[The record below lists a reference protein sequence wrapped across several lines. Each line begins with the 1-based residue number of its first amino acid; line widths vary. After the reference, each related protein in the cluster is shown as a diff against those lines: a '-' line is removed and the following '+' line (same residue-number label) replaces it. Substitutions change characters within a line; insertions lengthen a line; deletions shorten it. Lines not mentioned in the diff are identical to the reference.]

1 MLSHLS
7 VSRVVSQ
14 VERPQW
20 ADSGPLVGRNGQ
32 IDKWQELSAPRI
44 GVPPIL
50 KIATIDSKFGV
61 HQGGG
66 HANNQEN
73 VMRNL
78 FLALSGL
85 LLTIAVH
92 PVHAATE
99 ECELAAADAALA
111 IEKITIQ
118 NSCSENCNAKKFRNP
133 SVKALSTSVMEKKDI
148 DDDIW
153 VKFKVVVGND
163 EGKEI
168 GTYSVYT
175 LSRDIG
181 FCTIIRVEVQG
192 GSQYSPLTAES
203 YPPTEQELVL
213 TNATGYEMERLS
225 VKPGPVNDWGK
236 NILAEHPLGDGQS
249 RTFSLRS
256 PGKTCDWDFNFAFKT
271 DSVILGQIFGQLDL
285 CKKSKLT
292 IRYDKKTQFELD

>member
-1 MLSHLS
+1 MAEAISASHRASANPENRYCRLQI
-7 VSRVVSQ
+7 RD
-14 VERPQW
+14 P
-20 ADSGPLVGRNGQ
+20 SG
-32 IDKWQELSAPRI
+32 
-44 GVPPIL
+44 GVR
-50 KIATIDSKFGV
+50 
-61 HQGGG
+61 
-66 HANNQEN
+66 ANNEEN
-73 VMRNL
+73 VMRNP

-111 IEKITIQ
+111 IKKITIQ
-118 NSCSENCNAKKFRNP
+118 NSCSENCNAEKFRNP
-133 SVKALSTSVMEKKDI
+133 SVKALSTSVIERKDI

-153 VKFKVVVGND
+153 VKFRVVVGND

-168 GTYSVYT
+168 GIYSVYT
-175 LSRDIG
+175 VSRDIG
-181 FCTIIRVEVQG
+181 FCSIIRVEVEG

-213 TNATGYEMERLS
+213 TNTTGYKIESLN
-225 VKPGPVNDWGK
+225 VKPGSVSAWGK
-236 NILAEHPLGDGQS
+236 NILAKHPLSDGES
-249 RTFSLRS
+249 RAFSLHS

-271 DSVILGQIFGQLDL
+271 DSVILGQIFGQIDL

-292 IRYDKKTQFELD
+292 IRYNEKTRFELD